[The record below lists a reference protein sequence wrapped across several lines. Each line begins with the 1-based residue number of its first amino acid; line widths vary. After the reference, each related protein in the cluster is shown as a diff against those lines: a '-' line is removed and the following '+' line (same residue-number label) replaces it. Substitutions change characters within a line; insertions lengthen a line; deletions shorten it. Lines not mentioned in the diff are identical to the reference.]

1 MEYYGRL
8 GDTGF
13 RSTTFPG
20 TYGTFGG
27 SLGYPTGFGGFLS
40 NGLTDI
46 PTDGF
51 PTGSNFGLD
60 PSFSTLTGS
69 LGFGIGGN
77 IGGNI
82 HRSRRCN
89 SQVTLLLNND
99 SS

>member
-1 MEYYGRL
+1 MGYYGRL

-13 RSTTFPG
+13 GSTTFPG

-46 PTDGF
+46 PTGGF

-60 PSFSTLTGS
+60 PSFSTLSGS
-69 LGFGIGGN
+69 FGFEIGAN

-82 HRSRRCN
+82 HRSKRFD
-89 SQVTLLLNND
+89 SQVTLLLSNN